1 MKVNKI
7 MDGVS
12 VLCMVLILLLVIA
25 QVAMRYIFNS
35 PLTWSEEL
43 AVFVMIWLTFIGS
56 LICMRDKEH
65 IEVTILVDHL
75 PRTLQRI
82 VVAFS
87 RLASVFFLLVVA
99 YYGSDLVMENMT
111 VTSPANKISM
121 GLVYTIIPLSSIGM
135 AFYLVKAI
143 AKGE

>member
-7 MDGVS
+7 LYGVS
-12 VLCMVLILLLVIA
+12 VLCMVLILLLVID
-25 QVAMRYIFNS
+25 QVAMRYLFNS

-75 PRTLQRI
+75 PRPLQRI

-99 YYGSDLVMENMT
+99 YYGFELVMENMT

-121 GLVYTIIPLSSIGM
+121 GLVYTIIPLSSLGM
-135 AFYLVKAI
+135 VFYLVKEI

>member
-7 MDGVS
+7 LDGIS
-12 VLCMVLILLLVIA
+12 VLCMVLILLLVVA
-25 QVAMRYIFNS
+25 QVAMRYLFNS

-75 PRTLQRI
+75 PRTLQR
-82 VVAFS
+82 VVVVFS

-99 YYGSDLVMENMT
+99 YYGFELVMENMA
-111 VTSPANKISM
+111 VTSPANKLSM
-121 GLVYTIIPLSSIGM
+121 GLVYTIIPLSSLGM
-135 AFYLVKAI
+135 VFYLVKAI

>member
-143 AKGE
+143 VKGE

>member
-43 AVFVMIWLTFIGS
+43 AVYIMVWMTFAGS
-56 LICMRDKEH
+56 VICMRDKEH
-65 IEVTILVDHL
+65 VEVTILVDYL
-75 PRTLQRI
+75 PRGLQKL
-82 VVAFS
+82 AMLFS
-87 RLASVFFLLVVA
+87 RLVSVGFLLIVI
-99 YYGSDLVMENMT
+99 YYGFDFVLENRT
-111 VTSPANKISM
+111 VVSVANNLNM
-121 GLVYTIIPLSSIGM
+121 ALVYSIIPLSWLGM
-135 AFYLVKAI
+135 LYYVVRSMM
-143 AKGE
+143 KGE

>member
-7 MDGVS
+7 LDGVS
-12 VLCMVLILLLVIA
+12 VLCMVLILLLVIV
-25 QVAMRYIFNS
+25 QVAMRYLFNS

-75 PRTLQRI
+75 PRPLQRI

-99 YYGSDLVMENMT
+99 YYGFELVMENMT

-121 GLVYTIIPLSSIGM
+121 GLVYTIIPLSSLGM
-135 AFYLVKAI
+135 VFYVVKAI

>member
-25 QVAMRYIFNS
+25 QVAMRYVFNS

>member
-7 MDGVS
+7 LDGVS
-12 VLCMVLILLLVIA
+12 VLCMVLILLLVIV
-25 QVAMRYIFNS
+25 QVAMRYLFNS

-75 PRTLQRI
+75 PRPLQRI

-99 YYGSDLVMENMT
+99 YYGFELVMENMT

-121 GLVYTIIPLSSIGM
+121 GLVYTIIPLSSLGM
-135 AFYLVKAI
+135 VFYLVKAI

>member
-43 AVFVMIWLTFIGS
+43 AVFVLIWLTFIGS

>member
-99 YYGSDLVMENMT
+99 YYGSDLVMEIMT

>member
-12 VLCMVLILLLVIA
+12 VLCMVLILLLVVV
-25 QVAMRYIFNS
+25 QVGMRYLFNS

-75 PRTLQRI
+75 PRPLQRI

-99 YYGSDLVMENMT
+99 YYGFELVMENMT

-121 GLVYTIIPLSSIGM
+121 GLVYTIIPLSSLGM
-135 AFYLVKAI
+135 VFYLVKEI

>member
-7 MDGVS
+7 LDGVS
-12 VLCMVLILLLVIA
+12 VLCMVLILLLVIV
-25 QVAMRYIFNS
+25 QVAMRYLFNS

-75 PRTLQRI
+75 PRPLQRI

-99 YYGSDLVMENMT
+99 YYGFELVMENMT

-121 GLVYTIIPLSSIGM
+121 GLVYTISPLSSLGM
-135 AFYLVKAI
+135 VFYLVKEI

>member
-7 MDGVS
+7 LDGIS
-12 VLCMVLILLLVIA
+12 VLCMVLILLLVVA

-75 PRTLQRI
+75 PHTLQRMVI
-82 VVAFS
+82 VFS
-87 RLASVFFLLVVA
+87 RLASIFFLLIVA
-99 YYGSDLVMENMT
+99 YYGLELVRENMT
-111 VTSPANKISM
+111 VTSPANKLSM
-121 GLVYTIIPLSSIGM
+121 GLVYTIIPLSSLGM
-135 AFYLVKAI
+135 VFYLVKAI

>member
-75 PRTLQRI
+75 PRPLQRI

-87 RLASVFFLLVVA
+87 RLASVVFLLVVA
-99 YYGSDLVMENMT
+99 YYGFELVMENMM

-121 GLVYTIIPLSSIGM
+121 GVVYTVIPLSSLGM
-135 AFYLVKAI
+135 VFYLVKSI

>member
-75 PRTLQRI
+75 PRPLQRI

-99 YYGSDLVMENMT
+99 YYGFELVMENMT

-121 GLVYTIIPLSSIGM
+121 GMVYTIIPLSSLGM
-135 AFYLVKAI
+135 VFYLVKEI

>member
-7 MDGVS
+7 LDGVS
-12 VLCMVLILLLVIA
+12 VLCMVLILLLVIV
-25 QVAMRYIFNS
+25 QVAMRYLFNS

-75 PRTLQRI
+75 PRPLQRI

-99 YYGSDLVMENMT
+99 YYGFELVVENMT

-121 GLVYTIIPLSSIGM
+121 GLVYTIIPLSSLGM
-135 AFYLVKAI
+135 VFYLVKAI

>member
-43 AVFVMIWLTFIGS
+43 AVFVMIWLTFNGS

>member
-25 QVAMRYIFNS
+25 QVAMRYLFNS

>member
-7 MDGVS
+7 LDGIS
-12 VLCMVLILLLVIA
+12 VLCMVLILLLVVA
-25 QVAMRYIFNS
+25 QVVLRYVFNS

-56 LICMRDKEH
+56 LICMRDREH
-65 IEVTILVDHL
+65 IEVTILVDSL
-75 PRTLQRI
+75 PHKLQRI
-82 VVAFS
+82 VLTFS
-87 RLASVFFLLVVA
+87 RLASVLFLLVVA
-99 YYGSDLVMENMT
+99 YYGFELVTENMT

-121 GLVYTIIPLSSIGM
+121 GLVYTIIPLSSLGM
-135 AFYLVKAI
+135 VFYLVKTI

>member
-1 MKVNKI
+1 MKCNKFL
-7 MDGVS
+7 DA
-12 VLCMVLILLLVIA
+12 LCVVCMALILLLVVL
-25 QVAMRYIFNS
+25 QVVMRYVFNS

-43 AVFVMIWLTFIGS
+43 AVYVMIWLTFIGS

-75 PRTLQRI
+75 PRPLQRI

-99 YYGSDLVMENMT
+99 YYGFELVMENMT

-121 GLVYTIIPLSSIGM
+121 GLVYTIIPLSSLGM
-135 AFYLVKAI
+135 VFYLVKAI

>member
-7 MDGVS
+7 LDGVS
-12 VLCMVLILLLVIA
+12 VLCMVLILLLVVV
-25 QVAMRYIFNS
+25 QVGMRYIFNS

-65 IEVTILVDHL
+65 IEVTILVDYL
-75 PRTLQRI
+75 PRPLQRI

-99 YYGSDLVMENMT
+99 YYGFELVMENMT

-121 GLVYTIIPLSSIGM
+121 GLVYTIIPLSSLGM
-135 AFYLVKAI
+135 VFYLVKAI

>member
-1 MKVNKI
+1 MKVNKLL
-7 MDGVS
+7 DGIS
-12 VLCMVLILLLVIA
+12 VLCMVLILLLVIV
-25 QVAMRYIFNS
+25 QVGMRYLFNS

-65 IEVTILVDHL
+65 IEVTILVDYL
-75 PRTLQRI
+75 PRSLQRI

-99 YYGSDLVMENMT
+99 YYGFELVMENMT

-121 GLVYTIIPLSSIGM
+121 GLVYTIIPLSSLGM
-135 AFYLVKAI
+135 VFYLVKEI

>member
-12 VLCMVLILLLVIA
+12 VLFMVLILLLVIA

>member
-1 MKVNKI
+1 MKVKKI
-7 MDGVS
+7 LDGVS
-12 VLCMVLILLLVIA
+12 VLCMVLILLLVIV
-25 QVAMRYIFNS
+25 QVAMRYLFNS

-65 IEVTILVDHL
+65 IEVTILVDYL
-75 PRTLQRI
+75 PRSLQRI

-99 YYGSDLVMENMT
+99 YYGFELVMENMT

-121 GLVYTIIPLSSIGM
+121 GLVYTIIPLSSLGM
-135 AFYLVKAI
+135 VFYLVKAI

>member
-1 MKVNKI
+1 MKVNKLL
-7 MDGVS
+7 DGMS
-12 VLCMVLILLLVIA
+12 VLCMVLILLLVVV
-25 QVAMRYIFNS
+25 QVGMRYLFNS

-75 PRTLQRI
+75 PRPLQRI

-99 YYGSDLVMENMT
+99 YYGFELVMENMT

-121 GLVYTIIPLSSIGM
+121 GLVYTIIPLSSLGM
-135 AFYLVKAI
+135 VFYLVKAI

>member
-7 MDGVS
+7 LDGVS
-12 VLCMVLILLLVIA
+12 VLCMVLILLLVIV
-25 QVAMRYIFNS
+25 QVAMRYLFNS

-75 PRTLQRI
+75 PRPLQRI

-99 YYGSDLVMENMT
+99 YYGFELVMENMT

-121 GLVYTIIPLSSIGM
+121 GLVYTIIPLSSLGM
-135 AFYLVKAI
+135 VFYLVKEI

>member
-65 IEVTILVDHL
+65 IEVTILVDYL
-75 PRTLQRI
+75 PRPLQRI

>member
-12 VLCMVLILLLVIA
+12 VLCMVLILLLVVV
-25 QVAMRYIFNS
+25 QVGMRYLFNS
-35 PLTWSEEL
+35 PLTWSEEM

-65 IEVTILVDHL
+65 IEVTILVDYL
-75 PRTLQRI
+75 PRPLQRI

-99 YYGSDLVMENMT
+99 YYGFELVMENMT

-121 GLVYTIIPLSSIGM
+121 GLVYTIIPLSSLGM
-135 AFYLVKAI
+135 VFYLVKAI

>member
-1 MKVNKI
+1 MKVNKLL
-7 MDGVS
+7 DGIS
-12 VLCMVLILLLVIA
+12 VLCMVLILLLVIV
-25 QVAMRYIFNS
+25 QVGMRYLFNS

-75 PRTLQRI
+75 PRPLQRI
-82 VVAFS
+82 VLAFS

-99 YYGSDLVMENMT
+99 YYGFELVMENMT

-121 GLVYTIIPLSSIGM
+121 GLVYTIIPLSSLGM
-135 AFYLVKAI
+135 VFYVVKAI

>member
-7 MDGVS
+7 LDGVS
-12 VLCMVLILLLVIA
+12 VLCMVLILLLVIV
-25 QVAMRYIFNS
+25 QVAMRYLFNS

-75 PRTLQRI
+75 PRPLQRI

-99 YYGSDLVMENMT
+99 YYGFELVMENMT

-121 GLVYTIIPLSSIGM
+121 GLVYTIIPLSSLGM
-135 AFYLVKAI
+135 VFYLVKEI
-143 AKGE
+143 VKGE

>member
-7 MDGVS
+7 LDGVS
-12 VLCMVLILLLVIA
+12 VLCMVLILLLVIV
-25 QVAMRYIFNS
+25 QVAMRYLFNS

-75 PRTLQRI
+75 PRPLQRI

-99 YYGSDLVMENMT
+99 YYGFELVMENMT
-111 VTSPANKISM
+111 VTSPANKICM
-121 GLVYTIIPLSSIGM
+121 GLVYTFIPLSSLGM
-135 AFYLVKAI
+135 VFYLVKEI

>member
-7 MDGVS
+7 LDGIA
-12 VLCMVLILLLVIA
+12 VLCMVLILLLVVA
-25 QVAMRYIFNS
+25 QVVLRYVFNS

-75 PRTLQRI
+75 PHGFQRI
-82 VVAFS
+82 VLAFS
-87 RLASVFFLLVVA
+87 RLASVVFLLVVA
-99 YYGSDLVMENMT
+99 YYGFELVTENMT

-121 GLVYTIIPLSSIGM
+121 GLVYTIIPLSSLGM
-135 AFYLVKAI
+135 VFYLVKTI